1 MREAM
6 AAGQILRLIH
16 KARRVLDVPDF
27 MQHLEFQDLRR
38 AYYAEFWQ
46 RAASAAN
53 AECSPWYDGYFRIR
67 RGRQVV
73 IVKGGNVRLDD
84 HLTLQIFG
92 NKLLTYKLLE
102 EQGCTVPRHMPFT
115 RATLRDAGHFLEQA
129 KGLAVV
135 KPVSGTGGG
144 AGVSTGISNYSAL
157 KRAAWQATKFDTDLM
172 IEEQVEGH
180 SYRLLYLD
188 GAMIDAVKRDPP
200 KLKGDGVKSIA
211 GLVTAENRRR
221 MDERPYSALSPLRL
235 DADATN
241 FLKTA
246 GRTPKSR
253 PMKGELIT
261 VKRAANEN
269 TAAENHRVYNVHGAT
284 VDIGMRLARSFG
296 IKLMGLDII
305 AKDISEPLT
314 RDNGVIGEVN
324 TTPGLHHHDLTAAPA
339 PGNIA
344 ARVIKHM
351 FATKQGVMTVPE
363 DEIRASPAPE
373 KAAG

>member
-1 MREAM
+1 M

-27 MQHLEFQDLRR
+27 MQYLEFQDLRR

-46 RAASAAN
+46 RAAMAAN
-53 AECSPWYDGYFRIR
+53 AECSPWHDGYFRIR
-67 RGRQVV
+67 RGRQVA
-73 IVKGGNVRLDD
+73 IVKGGSLRLDD

-102 EQGCTVPRHMPFT
+102 EQGCTLPRHMPFT
-115 RATLRDAGHFLEQA
+115 RAALRDAGHFMEQT

-144 AGVSTGISNYSAL
+144 AGVSTGIANYGAL
-157 KRAAWQATKFDTDLM
+157 KRAAWQAAKFDTNLM
-172 IEEQVEGH
+172 IEQQIEGD

-188 GAMIDAVKRDPP
+188 GAMIDAVKRVPP

-211 GLVTAENRRR
+211 ELVKAENRRR
-221 MDERPYSALSPLRL
+221 IEQRPYSALSPLKL
-235 DADATN
+235 DADAMN
-241 FLKTA
+241 FLKAA

-253 PMKGELIT
+253 PMKGETIT

-269 TAAENHRVYNVHGAT
+269 TSAENHRVYNVHGAT
-284 VDIGMRLARSFG
+284 ADLGTKLARNLG

-305 AKDISEPLT
+305 AKDISSPLT

-344 ARVIKHM
+344 ARIIKHM
-351 FATKQGVMTVPE
+351 FSTKHGVMIVP
-363 DEIRASPAPE
+363 DEEIAALPAPPTE